1 MSYSADFRSCL
12 SFWSRFPAGTGA
24 RLPEFR
30 TAIRALPAA
39 ALAIAA
45 PAMLALALSRAVGL
59 SPLMAALVALAV
71 LAAVTGA
78 LHEDGLADCADALSA
93 ATPERRLEIMRDS
106 RNGTFGTLALIFSV
120 ALRAGA
126 LAALAQ
132 TSTFLACLALLA
144 GAVISRVS
152 SLTPLALLPPAR
164 AEGAGHTAGA
174 PDSDALRV
182 AIVGAILCAAL
193 PLLGGAG
200 AGATVFAAIVAAGA
214 AFFVTSRARQKIGGQ
229 TGDVAGAAQQLAE
242 IGYLVVM
249 SAAVAA

>member
-12 SFWSRFPAGTGA
+12 AFWSRFPVGTGA

-45 PAMLALALSRAVGL
+45 PAALALALGRAVGL

-71 LAAVTGA
+71 LAAATGA

-93 ATPERRLEIMRDS
+93 TTPERRLDIMQDS

-132 TSTFLACLALLA
+132 ASMLLACLALLTA
-144 GAVISRVS
+144 AVVSRVA
-152 SLTPLALLPPAR
+152 SLAPLALLPPAR
-164 AEGAGHTAGA
+164 AEGAGHSAGS

-200 AGATVFAAIVAAGA
+200 AGSTVFAAIVAAGA
-214 AFFVTSRARQKIGGQ
+214 TFFVTSRARQKIGGQ

-242 IGYLVVM
+242 VGYLVVM
-249 SAAVAA
+249 SAAGAA